1 MKLFSNKK
9 EIDFKEIINSNE
21 GIDAQALKILSQE
34 IREDVLKTIMI
45 RRTRADIQSHNI
57 IFPEVLAPIEHEY
70 ELEEGLKNIF
80 IDTGK
85 KISEELK
92 YTRFNA
98 LHYLTA
104 EARIKY
110 YKTENDNIFDKNPL
124 AGIMK
129 TLLIKRFESSLE
141 AFKISIYRHLKRY
154 ETFIA
159 NFKEDKIYLG
169 KKSSDILDYDE
180 NSEDYDDFIQKLKD
194 KGKIRVLNKNDF
206 EANFLP
212 HLEEDYFIFK
222 NLVEQWK
229 EIHKDPKLE
238 KFREEIKKRGLSK

>member
-1 MKLFSNKK
+1 MKLFSKQK
-9 EIDFKEIINSNE
+9 ELDFKEIINSNE

-45 RRTRADIQSHNI
+45 RRTRADIQSYNI

-70 ELEEGLKNIF
+70 ELEEDLKNIF

-85 KISEELK
+85 KISKELK

-98 LHYLTA
+98 LHYLTQ
-104 EARIKY
+104 EARNKH
-110 YKTENDNIFDKNPL
+110 YKTESANIFDKNPL

-129 TLLIKRFESSLE
+129 TLLIKRFESSVE
-141 AFKISIYRHLKRY
+141 AFKISISKHLKRY

-180 NSEDYDDFIQKLKD
+180 NSEDYEDFIQKLKD
-194 KGKIRVLNKNDF
+194 KGKIRVLNKSDF

-212 HLEEDYFIFK
+212 HLEEDYFIF
-222 NLVEQWK
+222 
-229 EIHKDPKLE
+229 
-238 KFREEIKKRGLSK
+238 